1 MSDTFIIIDRLANDL
16 KTLQPIKP
24 ELQEKLHKKFRLE
37 FNYNSNHI
45 EGNTLTYGET
55 ELLLMFDDAVGKH
68 NLREFE
74 EMKNHDVAYKLI
86 QEWAQDKE
94 RPLNEQQIKNL
105 NQTILVRPYLKEAI
119 TGEGVAT
126 KRLIRVG
133 DYKEFP
139 NNVLLPN
146 GEIFHFATIVDTP
159 ILMKELLDW
168 YHEEENHIHPVTLA
182 AMLHYKF
189 VKIHPFDDGN
199 GRVARLLMNY
209 VMLRNG
215 LPPVIIRTSDKQ
227 NYLRALHLADLE
239 NYEPFINY
247 IAKALQ
253 WSLEVSIKAARG
265 ENIEEKD
272 DWEKELS
279 LFKKKVGLRAEAQII
294 LRYSSEN
301 LDLIIE
307 NTLVPLCEIWDE
319 ALSKFETLFNN
330 KSVIIYF
337 ISPNFGSEAQTFK
350 ETDFSLLADH
360 WIDRD
365 AEKISAISLLSSLSS
380 LRSIPNDNQE
390 FATGPFKITFHN
402 QAYEIECIPI
412 SFYKSF
418 LYDEYLSEDQIKDII
433 SNFSKRLMDQIKK
446 VQNF

>member
-253 WSLEVSIKAARG
+253 RSLEVSIKAARG

>member
-16 KTLQPIKP
+16 KALQPIKN

-247 IAKALQ
+247 VAKALQ

-433 SNFSKRLMDQIKK
+433 SNFSKRLMDQIKE

>member
-119 TGEGVAT
+119 TGEGVTT

-139 NNVLLPN
+139 NTVLLPN
-146 GEIFHFATIVDTP
+146 GEIFHFATVVDTP

-168 YHEEENHIHPVTLA
+168 YHEEENH
-182 AMLHYKF
+182 
-189 VKIHPFDDGN
+189 DD
-199 GRVARLLMNY
+199 
-209 VMLRNG
+209 
-215 LPPVIIRTSDKQ
+215 S
-227 NYLRALHLADLE
+227 
-239 NYEPFINY
+239 
-247 IAKALQ
+247 
-253 WSLEVSIKAARG
+253 
-265 ENIEEKD
+265 
-272 DWEKELS
+272 
-279 LFKKKVGLRAEAQII
+279 AE
-294 LRYSSEN
+294 Y
-301 LDLIIE
+301 
-307 NTLVPLCEIWDE
+307 
-319 ALSKFETLFNN
+319 
-330 KSVIIYF
+330 
-337 ISPNFGSEAQTFK
+337 
-350 ETDFSLLADH
+350 
-360 WIDRD
+360 
-365 AEKISAISLLSSLSS
+365 
-380 LRSIPNDNQE
+380 
-390 FATGPFKITFHN
+390 
-402 QAYEIECIPI
+402 
-412 SFYKSF
+412 
-418 LYDEYLSEDQIKDII
+418 
-433 SNFSKRLMDQIKK
+433 
-446 VQNF
+446 

>member
-16 KTLQPIKP
+16 KALQPLKP

-119 TGEGVAT
+119 TGEGVTT

-146 GEIFHFATIVDTP
+146 GEIFHFATVVDTP

-253 WSLEVSIKAARG
+253 WSLEVSIKAAMG
-265 ENIEEKD
+265 EDIEEKN

-279 LFKKKVGLRAEAQII
+279 LYKKKVGMKAEAKII

-307 NTLVPLCEIWDE
+307 NTLVPFCEIWDE

-337 ISPNFGSEAQTFK
+337 ISPNFGSEAETFK
-350 ETDFSLLADH
+350 ETDFSLLVDH
-360 WIDRD
+360 WINRD
-365 AEKISAISLLSSLSS
+365 AEKISAITLLSSLSS

-390 FATGPFKITFHN
+390 FATGPLKITFQN

-433 SNFSKRLMDQIKK
+433 SEFSKRLMNQIKEI
-446 VQNF
+446 QNL

>member
-16 KTLQPIKP
+16 KALQPIKN

-247 IAKALQ
+247 VAKALQ